1 MGCVWRQFN
10 SARPD
15 QRMKKIEISIIQ
27 GTEEIVLKK
36 IDQKY
41 NPVVKIHPNISI
53 ITINGDYIASDFDYL
68 KCSLSVTDQ
77 QTAIKLDHRDW
88 RVAKVAAG
96 INPALAEIMC
106 ELAEI
111 KDGDVILD
119 PFCGAGVIPI
129 SALLNHKAQTAIAAD
144 IDGFATNCTRKN
156 GLAAGLGK
164 ELIVITSDI
173 AKLILGNQSIDSII
187 SNLPFGIRTGSH
199 KENIYS
205 YQALSKK
212 AKLWLKPNRKI
223 VLLSQ
228 EINLVKETFAD
239 YKLVRDLPIYHR
251 GINPHIFIYQ
261 LT

>member
-1 MGCVWRQFN
+1 
-10 SARPD
+10 
-15 QRMKKIEISIIQ
+15 MKKIEISVIQ

-53 ITINGDYIASDFDYL
+53 VTINGDYIASDYNYL
-68 KCSLSVTDQ
+68 KCALIVTDQ
-77 QTAIKLDHRDW
+77 QTSIKLDKRDW

-106 ELAEI
+106 ELAQI

-119 PFCGAGVIPI
+119 PFCGAGAIPI
-129 SALLNHKAQTAIAAD
+129 SVLLNHKAQTAIAAD
-144 IDGFATNCTRKN
+144 ISGFATSCTRKN

-164 ELIVITSDI
+164 ELISITSDI
-173 AKLILGNQSIDSII
+173 AELKLGNQSIDIII

-199 KENIYS
+199 KENIDS
-205 YQALSKK
+205 YQALAKK
-212 AKLWLKPNRKI
+212 AKLWLKPNGKMI
-223 VLLSQ
+223 LLSQ
-228 EINLVKETFAD
+228 EVKLVHEIFGD
-239 YKLVRDLPIYHR
+239 YKLIRDIPIYHR

-261 LT
+261 T